1 MTANVES
8 LYMAVPVVNLYHC
21 AAGWSA
27 SFAGCGTPGRHV
39 LPSGPSISRMP
50 RSAKLARSLSAE
62 AKSLAALAA
71 ALLLMLSAMSP
82 SVKPDLH
89 ARLQVRTSVQA
100 EVMTGH
106 TGSRAVKRFRC
117 THLISAAAR
126 KSCKSSLESSAS
138 SPITLNEDLMALC
151 RALILSR
158 RPFAFLPCMP
168 SSHW

>member
-1 MTANVES
+1 
-8 LYMAVPVVNLYHC
+8 MAVPVVNLYHC